1 MAPASPLTGG
11 IQAIRRSVPPSAF
24 TGKAVAPS
32 AVQQP
37 DTITTNLLSRNNLVL
52 NTVSMRLS
60 SVSQQIQGLNQGL
73 SAIRNNLA
81 IKDDLDRQQ
90 AAAEAKRERQLA
102 QIKLREGK
110 EGAIEKKIQNAL
122 LTPVRKI
129 GAKVQFTLNRL
140 SNFFTILL
148 TGWITLQ
155 TIDLFKAISTGNTE
169 KLNEIKGN
177 ILGNLAFVGGTLFLL
192 QGGLVLLSAK
202 VAKLGF
208 KFLKFGAGKLF
219 GKPLRALT
227 TLLSGKF
234 AQVIG
239 NKTVQTATNKVVSK
253 GITGSVTKGLTGA
266 NTRSNVKVAG
276 NLLAPGIQVGMDVAG
291 GKDVRESVKDTTV
304 AATSAAV
311 TTSSLRKVLPKKF
324 KLLAD
329 LGGIISWI
337 GTYAISDLWNPFEE
351 SGKKQQENLEGNIM
365 PSVMVPIT
373 DEMLEAERQI
383 SMEDVQGLQ
392 QPKREDFGSGRGG
405 AKAFQKAKKE
415 FNAQKVELAKNITPV
430 NKQRSIA
437 ANVDTEMD
445 EGPQFIPMP
454 MGSGGQSGQ
463 SASNASGSAAGGDSG
478 IPNVPASNSMFR
490 SYQLVAKKHFQV
502 V

>member
-11 IQAIRRSVPPSAF
+11 IQAVRRSVPAAAF
-24 TGKAVAPS
+24 TGRAVAPS
-32 AVQQP
+32 TVQP
-37 DTITTNLLSRNNLVL
+37 DSVTTNLLTRNNSALGD
-52 NTVSMRLS
+52 VSLRLS
-60 SVSQQIQGLNQGL
+60 SLTQQIQGMNQGL
-73 SAIRNNLA
+73 NAIQNNLA
-81 IKDDLDRQQ
+81 IKDDLDRQR
-90 AAAEAKRERQLA
+90 AAAEAKRQRQLS

-110 EGAIEKKIQNAL
+110 EGAIEKKIQAAL
-122 LTPVRKI
+122 FTPVRKI
-129 GAKVQFTLNRL
+129 GAKLQFGLGRL
-140 SNFFTILL
+140 ANFFTILL
-148 TGWITLQ
+148 TGWLTLQ
-155 TIDLFKAISTGNTE
+155 TIDLFKATADGNTE
-169 KLNEIKGN
+169 KIREIQKT
-177 ILGNLAFVGGTLFLL
+177 ILGNLAFVGGAIFLI
-192 QGGLVLLSAK
+192 QGGLTLLAAK
-202 VAKLGF
+202 IAGLGF
-208 KFLKFGAGKLF
+208 KFLKFGASRLL

-227 TLLSGKF
+227 TLLAGKF
-234 AQVIG
+234 AQALG
-239 NKTVQTATNKVVSK
+239 NKTIQTGATQAVSR
-253 GITGSVTKGLTGA
+253 GVSGSVTKGLTGA
-266 NTRSNVKVAG
+266 NTRPGVKVAG

-291 GKDVRESVKDTTV
+291 GKDVRESVKDTSV

-311 TTSSLRKVLPKKF
+311 TTTSLRKVLPKKF

-337 GTYAISDLWNPFEE
+337 GTYAISDLWNPFEQ
-351 SGKKQQENLEGNIM
+351 SGKKKQENLEGNIM

-383 SMEDVQGLQ
+383 SAEDVQGLK
-392 QPKREDFGSGRGG
+392 QPKREDFISGRGG
-405 AKAFQKAKKE
+405 TQAFLKAKNE
-415 FNAQKVELAKNITPV
+415 FNQQKFDLSKNIKPV

-463 SASNASGSAAGGDSG
+463 SGSNASGSAAGGDSG

>member
-11 IQAIRRSVPPSAF
+11 IQAVRRSVPASAF
-24 TGKAVAPS
+24 TSKTAAPTVA
-32 AVQQP
+32 QP
-37 DTITTNLLSRNNLVL
+37 DSITTSLLNRNSLAL
-52 NTVSMRLS
+52 G
-60 SVSQQIQGLNQGL
+60 SVSEQISRVSNQVAFLNQGL
-73 SAIRNNLA
+73 SKLNSGLSVSATLE
-81 IKDDLDRQQ
+81 RQRSQ
-90 AAAEAKRERQLA
+90 AEAKRQAKLA
-102 QIKLREGK
+102 ELKLREGK
-110 EGAIEKKIQNAL
+110 EGAIENKIQNAL
-122 LTPVRKI
+122 QSPVKKI
-129 GAKVQFTLNRL
+129 GSKVQFGLQRL
-140 SNFFTILL
+140 ANFFTILL
-148 TGWITLQ
+148 TGWLTLQ
-155 TIDLFKAISTGNTE
+155 TIDLFKAKADGNTE
-169 KLNEIKGN
+169 KVKEIQKT

-234 AQVIG
+234 AQVLG
-239 NKTVQTATNKVVSK
+239 NKVVQTGATKVVSK

-266 NTRSNVKVAG
+266 NTRPNVKVAG

-291 GKDVRESVKDTTV
+291 GKDVRESVKDTSV

-311 TTSSLRKVLPKKF
+311 TTTSLRKVLPKKF

-337 GTYAISDLWNPFEE
+337 GTYAISDLWNPFEQ
-351 SGKKQQENLEGNIM
+351 SGKKKQENLEGNIM

-383 SMEDVQGLQ
+383 SAEDVQGLK
-392 QPKREDFGSGRGG
+392 QPKREDFISGRGG
-405 AKAFQKAKKE
+405 TQAFLKAKNE
-415 FNAQKVELAKNITPV
+415 FNQQKFDLSKNIKPV

-463 SASNASGSAAGGDSG
+463 SGSNASGSAAGGDSG